1 MDQNTL
7 VSAGHALLRELDT
20 EGLRSRVAM
29 WVHDTDTDTWKLWI
43 VPPSGIKDKHDFYR
57 RVSMIVAK
65 NRTALGGIDASDT
78 EMVLETHPA
87 IKGLKGFLKVPGFN
101 SVHFSGNKFNNY
113 YLPEGIILRVDL

>member
-7 VSAGHALLRELDT
+7 VSAGHALLKELDRQ
-20 EGLRSRVAM
+20 GLSPRVAM
-29 WVHDTDTDTWKLWI
+29 WVHYTDTDTWKLWI
-43 VPPSGIKDKHDFYR
+43 VPPSGFKDKHDFYR

-65 NRTALGGIDASDT
+65 NRTGLGGIDASDT

-87 IKGLKGFLKVPGFN
+87 IKGLKGFLRVPGFS

-113 YLPEGIILRVDL
+113 YLPEGIILRADL